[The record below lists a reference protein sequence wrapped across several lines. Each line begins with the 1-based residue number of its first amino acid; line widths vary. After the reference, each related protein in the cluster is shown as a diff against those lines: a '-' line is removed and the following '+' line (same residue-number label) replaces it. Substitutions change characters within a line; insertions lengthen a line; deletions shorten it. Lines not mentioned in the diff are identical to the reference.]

1 MPRSKP
7 SPSLAEMADRIR
19 LQWGD
24 WLQMFLFTG
33 LGWLV
38 AFVLSWLLVSQLL
51 AQPMLEEVSLK
62 VEQNV
67 ILAEKFLA
75 LLPAEQPSLA
85 GLPLHQGEKPPAG
98 SSLALDPFGKRLQAD
113 LSQHHKLNRRLALD
127 GRSGWHPLPGY
138 WVELRTKAGAPS
150 CWLHLPAQKIIGGLF
165 WPLVV
170 AATALA
176 GTPLGL
182 LLFMQQRLLRPL
194 NQLIGEL
201 PDQSRSSMEL
211 VPEKGLGPLRA
222 FAVRINRL
230 LDQINTNSASRQN
243 LLRGLVHDLR
253 GPLTRISLRLEGLEA
268 NLSQPGPG
276 VIAALRKDSHDLQ
289 QLAEQ
294 LAALASQET
303 ILPDRQ
309 DLGLD
314 DFCARIASAYPAS
327 AVELRVPR
335 LLVRLNP
342 ALLQRS
348 LNNLIDNALE
358 YGKPPVVIS
367 ACRDAKAL
375 LIQVEDHGNGL
386 ATTNLLGNLPP
397 PRADDRQRRQHFGLG
412 LAIVE
417 RFCRDHGGRL
427 QLDCSAYG
435 GLKAELQLPLNC
447 IKYTG
452 HERRQRRQPSASEGY
467 KGPDRR
473 GSLWGALFNARQ

>member
-1 MPRSKP
+1 
-7 SPSLAEMADRIR
+7 MADRIR

-24 WLQMFLFTG
+24 WLQMLLFTG

-38 AFVLSWLLVSQLL
+38 AFGLSLLLVSQLL
-51 AQPMLEEVSLK
+51 AQPMVEEVSQK
-62 VEQNV
+62 VELEVN
-67 ILAEKFLA
+67 LAEKILP
-75 LLPAEQPSLA
+75 LLPADQPSFA
-85 GLPLHQGEKPPAG
+85 GLPLHQGEQPPAG
-98 SSLALDPFGKRLQAD
+98 SSLDLDRFGKRLLAD
-113 LSQHHKLNRRLALD
+113 LSQHHQLNRRLALD
-127 GRSGWHPLPGY
+127 SRRGWHPFPGY
-138 WVELRTKAGAPS
+138 WVQLRNGAGAPS
-150 CWLHLPAQKIIGGLF
+150 SWLHLPAQQIVGGLF
-165 WPLVV
+165 WPLVM
-170 AATALA
+170 AGTALA

-194 NQLIGEL
+194 NQLIREL

-211 VPEKGLGPLRA
+211 VPEQGLGPLRA

-230 LDQINTNSASRQN
+230 LDQINTNSASRHN

-268 NLSQPGPG
+268 NLSQPGPE
-276 VIAALRKDSHDLQ
+276 VIAALRKDSQDLQ
-289 QLAEQ
+289 ALAQQ

-303 ILPDRQ
+303 IVQGSQ
-309 DLGLD
+309 DLALD
-314 DFCARIASAYPAS
+314 DFCARIASTYPAS

-367 ACRDAKAL
+367 VCRDAKAL

-397 PRADDRQRRQHFGLG
+397 PRASDRQRRQHFGIG

-435 GLKAELQLPLNC
+435 GLKAELQLPLDC
-447 IKYTG
+447 IKYAG
-452 HERRQRRQPSASEGY
+452 LERRQRRQPSASEGY

-473 GSLWGALFNARQ
+473 GSLWGPLFNSRQ